1 MASIVAVTYGS
12 AFCVQNF
19 DMPNDKAPRPLRIV
33 VADDDRDTEL
43 TLTMLLREEGH
54 EVRGV
59 SSGRHVMGAV
69 IDFDPD
75 VVVLDINM
83 PGAGG
88 WEIARTIRSQRG
100 HERPMLIGI
109 SGEYKHGADRVLA
122 QIIGFDH
129 YLLKPCAPSELLSLL
144 ARPGTGQN
152 VNDV

>member
-1 MASIVAVTYGS
+1 MARIVAVTYGS

-19 DMPNDKAPRPLRIV
+19 DMTNDKPPRPLRVV

-43 TLTMLLREEGH
+43 SLTMLLQEEGY

-59 SSGRHVMGAV
+59 SSGRQVMGAV

-83 PGAGG
+83 PGVGG

-100 HERPMLIGI
+100 SERPMLIGI